1 MTRKTGAAILVLLLS
16 LAGSLGAETAVGS
29 VASSSSTAT
38 HAGVQ
43 PSADASSRPL
53 PARNQR
59 NFDVR
64 GVRVET
70 SCRGANILPSS
81 SNMALMDK
89 ATTCLINR
97 ERVRAGIRAL
107 LTNPDLQQIASAQA
121 SEMVIGDYFEDDSMS
136 GLTPMQRI
144 AASGYAWR
152 GHSLWIGQNIGWGT
166 GTLSTP
172 QAMVEGWMQSPPH
185 RRIILTARYRNIGAG
200 VAPSAPPALAN
211 GMSGATYSVEL
222 AARH

>member
-16 LAGSLGAETAVGS
+16 LAGSLGAEAAVGS
-29 VASSSSTAT
+29 VARTTASSSSTAT
-38 HAGVQ
+38 HAGDEL
-43 PSADASSRPL
+43 SARASSRHRPTANRL
-53 PARNQR
+53 GIQA
-59 NFDVR
+59 
-64 GVRVET
+64 
-70 SCRGANILPSS
+70 SCRGAGTPPNS
-81 SNMALMDK
+81 SNMALMDT

-97 ERVRAGIRAL
+97 ERARARIPMLRANL
-107 LTNPDLQQIASAQA
+107 DLQKLAATQA
-121 SEMVIGDYFEDDSMS
+121 REMVAGDYFDDDSMS

-144 AASGYAWR
+144 AASRYAWR
-152 GHSLWIGQNIGWGT
+152 AHSLWIGQNIGWGT

-172 QAMVEGWMQSPPH
+172 QAMVEGWMNSPPH
-185 RRIILTARYRNIGAG
+185 RRIILTARYRNVGAG